1 MNYSGEE
8 KAKWLEEWK
17 RSGKSAW
24 AYAKENGLKQP
35 TFAKWVKKEKEGKG
49 GFVEISAHKTTANR
63 NASEIQIEKGDMKIQ
78 IPLTSNAY
86 ELSAIFKA
94 LGTVQ

>member
-24 AYAKENGLKQP
+24 AYAKEIDVKQQ

-49 GFVEISAHKTTANR
+49 GLCR
-63 NASEIQIEKGDMKIQ
+63 N
-78 IPLTSNAY
+78 
-86 ELSAIFKA
+86 
-94 LGTVQ
+94 LGA